1 MKKFFNKFRRWLI
14 VKLGGYTEQYLSPY
28 DSHVVIE
35 ESCNID
41 YFGYDFL
48 YKNPEYESIHKKNLA
63 YKLTDKLYDEGY
75 ITFKEDKLYRYS
87 DNAKIIVASIKVARK
102 CNTNENKF

>member
-63 YKLTDKLYDEGY
+63 YKLTDKLY
-75 ITFKEDKLYRYS
+75 RYS
-87 DNAKIIVASIKVARK
+87 ANAKIIVASIEVTRK